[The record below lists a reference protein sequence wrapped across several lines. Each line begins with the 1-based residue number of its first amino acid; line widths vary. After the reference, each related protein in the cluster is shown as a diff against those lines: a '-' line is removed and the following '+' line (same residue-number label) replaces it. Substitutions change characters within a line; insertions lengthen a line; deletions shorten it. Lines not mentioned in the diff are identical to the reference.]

1 VPSYYEFFA
10 GGGMVRAGLGDQWQC
25 LFANDIDSTKIRT
38 YSENWGDKNVVEGD
52 IHDLN
57 ARDLPRRAD
66 LAWASFPCQDLSC
79 AGDGLG
85 IGNARGDLKTRSGTF
100 WPFIGLMKDLK
111 KQARLPKIVVLE
123 NVVGLLTTNGGVEFK
138 TVISALSRLK
148 YRVGAV
154 VVDARHFLPQSRP
167 RVFIVAV
174 SGRSLL
180 PRALTKSAPHEV
192 WHPDV
197 LVKAVERLPKRTRQ
211 KWLWFDLGIAPAAG
225 KSLEHVVGD
234 TPRGVAWHTQA
245 ETRRLI
251 AMMSDIHKRKLRE
264 AKKNGKRSVGTLS
277 LRMRPH
283 KGKTVQRAEV
293 CFGGLA
299 GCLRTPKGG
308 GSRPRVVVVKGSE
321 VRSRLLSPKEA
332 ATLMGLE
339 SSYKLPD
346 EYSAA
351 FKVIGDG
358 VAVPAVAFIRDRLLN
373 PIIKSARKSGGRS
386 RKKLPLR
393 IAARGAARV
402 PVDDRGGARASLD
415 KR

>member
-1 VPSYYEFFA
+1 
-10 GGGMVRAGLGDQWQC
+10 MVRAGLGSQWKC
-25 LFANDIDSTKIRT
+25 LFANDVDSAKIHT
-38 YSENWGDKNVVEGD
+38 YSANWGNKHVVEGD
-52 IHDLN
+52 IHDLKV
-57 ARDLPRRAD
+57 RDLPRGAD

-85 IGNARGDLKTRSGTF
+85 IGNARGELKTRSGTF

-123 NVVGLLTTNGGVEFK
+123 NVLGLLTTNGGDEFK
-138 TVISALSRLK
+138 TVITALSKLK

-167 RVFIVAV
+167 RVFIVGV
-174 SGRSLL
+174 SGRSPL
-180 PRALTKSAPHEV
+180 PQSLTMPDPHDV

-197 LVKAVERLPKRTRQ
+197 LVKAVGRLPARIQ
-211 KWLWFDLGIAPAAG
+211 KKWAWFDLGVAPAHG
-225 KSLEHVVGD
+225 KSLASVVND
-234 TPRGVAWHTQA
+234 NPKGVTWHTPA
-245 ETRRLI
+245 ETRRLV
-251 AMMSDIHKRKLRE
+251 AMMSDIHKAKLRE

-277 LRMRPH
+277 LRMRPQ

-393 IAARGAARV
+393 IAARGAATRV
-402 PVDDRGGARASLD
+402 PVNNKGGARTSLD